1 MARRSWRQVDRSQWL
16 GRLQNARDFLQA
28 ARDAVAL
35 ADASANGNPI
45 MSQVVLA
52 VIAYGDAL
60 TIRFGGI
67 QNEHD
72 HRQLVRAL
80 RFALGDAAD
89 AEQMTRLGRIIG
101 RKDQIQYDHRTATLD
116 DARNLLEQAE
126 RFAAWAERE
135 LLRA

>member
-1 MARRSWRQVDRSQWL
+1 MARGSWRQVDRGQWL

-28 ARDAVAL
+28 ARDAAAL
-35 ADASANGNPI
+35 AEASANGNPI

-80 RFALGDAAD
+80 RYTLGNAAD
-89 AEQMTRLGRIIG
+89 AEQLTRLGRIIG
-101 RKDQIQYDHRTATLD
+101 RKDQIQYDHRTASLD
-116 DARNLLEQAE
+116 EARGLLEQAE
-126 RFAAWAERE
+126 RFAVWAERE

>member
-1 MARRSWRQVDRSQWL
+1 
-16 GRLQNARDFLQA
+16 LQNARDFLQA
-28 ARDAVAL
+28 ARDAAAL
-35 ADASANGNPI
+35 AEASANGNPI

-80 RFALGDAAD
+80 RYTLGNAAD
-89 AEQMTRLGRIIG
+89 AEQLTRLGRIIG
-101 RKDQIQYDHRTATLD
+101 RKDQIQYDHRTASLD
-116 DARNLLEQAE
+116 EARGLLEQAE
-126 RFAAWAERE
+126 RFAVWAERE

>member
-1 MARRSWRQVDRSQWL
+1 MARGSWRQVDRGQWL

-28 ARDAVAL
+28 ARNAAAL
-35 ADASANGNPI
+35 AEASANGNPI

-80 RFALGDAAD
+80 RYTLGNAAD
-89 AEQMTRLGRIIG
+89 AEQLTRLGRIIG
-101 RKDQIQYDHRTATLD
+101 RKDQIQYDHRTASLD
-116 DARNLLEQAE
+116 EARGLLEQAE
-126 RFAAWAERE
+126 RFAVWAERE

>member
-1 MARRSWRQVDRSQWL
+1 VDRGQWL

-28 ARDAVAL
+28 ARDAAAL
-35 ADASANGNPI
+35 AEASANGNPI

-80 RFALGDAAD
+80 RYTLGNAAD
-89 AEQMTRLGRIIG
+89 AEQLTRLGRIIG
-101 RKDQIQYDHRTATLD
+101 RKDQIQYDHRTASLD
-116 DARNLLEQAE
+116 EARGLLEQAE
-126 RFAAWAERE
+126 RFAVWAERE